1 VHELRGFI
9 DNIRNIWSSDDGILE
24 GTIDATIEVRVGH
37 GSTIKLE
44 KGPPLSKGVL

>member
-37 GSTIKLE
+37 TIKLE